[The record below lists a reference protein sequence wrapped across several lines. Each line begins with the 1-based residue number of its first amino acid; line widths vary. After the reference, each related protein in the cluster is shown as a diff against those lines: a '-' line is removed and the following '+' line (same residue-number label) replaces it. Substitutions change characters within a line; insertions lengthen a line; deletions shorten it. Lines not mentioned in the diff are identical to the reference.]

1 MPDAHT
7 PSHRFAVLLH
17 TGSPDGT
24 HYDLL
29 IEPRPGEG
37 DLLTWRLPAWPV
49 SEPVEARQLRDH
61 RRIYL
66 TYQGTIT
73 GDRGHVTR
81 IDEGTAQLEQS
92 PRTTRILLPANY
104 ALRFDLIADDRWQCT
119 PET

>member
-1 MPDAHT
+1 MSDTPT

-17 TGSPDGT
+17 TGAADGT

-29 IEPRPGEG
+29 IETRPGEG

-49 SEPVEARQLRDH
+49 TEPVEARQLRDH

-66 TYQGTIT
+66 TYQGTLA

-81 IDEGTAQLEQS
+81 IDEGAAQLHQA
-92 PRTTRILLPANY
+92 PRTTRIILPTARI
-104 ALRFDLIADDRWQCT
+104 LRLDLIADDRWQCT